1 MYGIW
6 QRNITINEIIERKA
20 GQLHHFYSGKYIN
33 VAKELI
39 MPKYIVKKNGYE
51 FEIFAS
57 LWTGREHVKYDNRIM
72 STKKLWIIQ
81 YS

>member
-1 MYGIW
+1 
-6 QRNITINEIIERKA
+6 
-20 GQLHHFYSGKYIN
+20 
-33 VAKELI
+33 